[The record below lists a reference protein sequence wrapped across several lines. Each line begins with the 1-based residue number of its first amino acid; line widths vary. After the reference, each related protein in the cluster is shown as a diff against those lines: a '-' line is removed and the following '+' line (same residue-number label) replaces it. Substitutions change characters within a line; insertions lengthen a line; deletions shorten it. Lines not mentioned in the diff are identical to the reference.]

1 MRINTL
7 NFAEDYGLDIIE
19 ITEGN
24 NGYPKN
30 IYKGVIGFNNFM
42 SAIEFAD
49 IINGE
54 VVLLSRKEGQHFYTN
69 NGWVDKPIHY
79 TKLIDDSVIDFSDI
93 NDFKKYILNVL
104 KENFKTFDDCEE
116 FISNVNSINDFIDNY
131 DYVVNNNLDKKFIIL
146 YDSNR
151 KIPFAIDVV
160 SEYVMKGSFDTTNYI
175 IGVVENEDDTIF

>member
-1 MRINTL
+1 MTTTTL
-7 NFAEDYGLDIIE
+7 DLVNEKGLDIIE
-19 ITEGN
+19 ITKGL

-30 IYKGVIGFNNFM
+30 ISKGVIGFDNFED
-42 SAIEFAD
+42 ATQFANS
-49 IINGE
+49 INGE
-54 VVLLSRKEGQHFYTN
+54 VVLLSRKDGRHFYTN

-79 TKLIDDSVIDFSDI
+79 TKLIDDSIIDFSDI
-93 NDFKKYILNVL
+93 NDFKEYILNVL
-104 KENFKTFDDCEE
+104 KENFNTFDDCEE

-160 SEYVMKGSFDTTNYI
+160 SEYTMRGCYDTTSYV
-175 IGVVENEDDTIF
+175 IGVVEVNG

>member
-1 MRINTL
+1 MTATTL
-7 NFAEDYGLDIIE
+7 DLADEKGLDIIE
-19 ITEGN
+19 ITKGL

-30 IYKGVIGFNNFM
+30 VYKGVIGFDNFED
-42 SAIEFAD
+42 ATQFAKS
-49 IINGE
+49 INGE
-54 VVLLSRKEGQHFYTN
+54 VVLLSRKDGHHFYTN

-79 TKLIDDSVIDFSDI
+79 TKLIDDSIIDFSDI
-93 NDFKKYILNVL
+93 NDFKDYILNVL
-104 KENFKTFDDCEE
+104 KENFNTFDDCEE

-160 SEYVMKGSFDTTNYI
+160 SEYTMRGCYDTTSYV
-175 IGVVENEDDTIF
+175 IGVVEMVS

>member
-1 MRINTL
+1 MKTTTL
-7 NFAEDYGLDIIE
+7 DLANEKGLDIIE

-30 IYKGVIGFNNFM
+30 IYKGVIGFDNFED
-42 SAIEFAD
+42 ANIFANS
-49 IINGE
+49 INGE
-54 VVLLSRKEGQHFYTN
+54 VVLLSRKEGHHFYTN

-79 TKLIDDSVIDFSDI
+79 THLIDDSIIDFSDI
-93 NDFKKYILNVL
+93 NDFKDYVLNVL
-104 KENFKTFDDCEE
+104 KENFNTFDDCEE

-131 DYVVNNNLDKKFIIL
+131 DYVANNNLDKKFIIL

-160 SEYVMKGSFDTTNYI
+160 SEYTMRGNYDTTTYV
-175 IGVVENEDDTIF
+175 IGVVEN